1 MPDRDP
7 QEQGEFYAR
16 RMREE
21 LARAESAENDG
32 LRHLHYSWASAYRRK
47 LEAMAGSETGK
58 ADRTGARG
66 LGSWTTDLG

>member
-7 QEQGEFYAR
+7 QEQRAFYTQ

-21 LARAESAENDG
+21 LERAEQAESDG
-32 LRHLHYSWASAYRRK
+32 LRHLHYSWANEYHRR
-47 LEAMAGSETGK
+47 LEALSGAGAPSRHR
-58 ADRTGARG
+58 AGARG